1 MRYKNETVQTAKAM
15 LVSRLSYL
23 IGLRL
28 RKTTGRDLADSIHM
42 SPGIISKL
50 RNNVTRGISFHAVLE
65 AAERLDVRYSLVMM
79 HTGHGRT
86 DVKLEMEDIESS
98 RIRTLAEPMG
108 KSKGGFNAVV
118 EAVGLTRYRGKLN
131 EVFRKAIEDI

>member
-15 LVSRLSYL
+15 LISRLSYL
-23 IGLRL
+23 IELRL

-65 AAERLDVRYSLVMM
+65 AAERLDVRYSLAMM

-86 DVKLEMEDIESS
+86 DVKLEMEDIASS
-98 RIRTLAEPMG
+98 RIRTLAEPLG
-108 KSKGGFNAVV
+108 KPSGGLSEVAD
-118 EAVGLTRYRGKLN
+118 AVGLTRYRGKLN
-131 EVFRKAIEDI
+131 EVFRKVSEND